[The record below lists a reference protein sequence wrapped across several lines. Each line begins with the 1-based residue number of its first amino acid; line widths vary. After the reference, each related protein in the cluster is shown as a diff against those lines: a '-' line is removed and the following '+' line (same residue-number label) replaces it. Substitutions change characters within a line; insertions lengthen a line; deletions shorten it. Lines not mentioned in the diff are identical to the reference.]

1 MLAGEEAALQPLE
14 AIVGC
19 GGEGADHALRNGRG
33 HGRAQVAQGVGH
45 PEHEAAAC
53 GLLDDPAP
61 VDVALPEDHH
71 RVGDPADGRLR
82 RAQRAPC
89 THACRSWS
97 AGQSTRVRRP
107 RNSISTDAELVAAAV
122 REGGGVLDAQEGVG
136 EAVARPPA
144 TRLERGGRAA
154 DRSGGHPDVEVLHG
168 PETRV
173 AVAGAHQRG
182 ALEQHGVHA
191 GGTQRVERGGPAVE
205 QHLVARPIVAVEPGA
220 PVEDRVVEVEGLK
233 ISVDEG
239 QQATGGRIQSVEV
252 EAPPEFAPGFSGRTV
267 AGKRGAQDELR
278 LGRGPVVR
286 ASRAHHGA
294 SPARPRAP
302 RRRRGCVPRWPR
314 RWAGAGSARR
324 ASALRDPR
332 WRHSIHRPPR

>member
-33 HGRAQVAQGVGH
+33 HGRAQVTQGVGH

-82 RAQRAPC
+82 RPSGSM
-89 THACRSWS
+89 H
-97 AGQSTRVRRP
+97 TRVQELVRRAEHAGPPAQELDLHRRRP
-107 RNSISTDAELVAAAV
+107 KIVVVAWCAAFLEDVPVQVELVAAAV

-239 QQATGGRIQSVEV
+239 QQATGGGSQPVEV
-252 EAPPEFAPGFSGRTV
+252 VDGATSRDALCPGVTAGGRALTRSRRSAKFSPPT
-267 AGKRGAQDELR
+267 
-278 LGRGPVVR
+278 
-286 ASRAHHGA
+286 
-294 SPARPRAP
+294 
-302 RRRRGCVPRWPR
+302 
-314 RWAGAGSARR
+314 
-324 ASALRDPR
+324 
-332 WRHSIHRPPR
+332 